1 MRVLLLTAGSRGDVE
16 PFLALARRI
25 GRAGHEVRLGV
36 TAEFVD
42 VVRRAGVE
50 VAPLEG
56 NLADLV
62 AQQGVSPL
70 RALRTYRS
78 VIRPMMARMLQSA
91 ARAAVA
97 YHPDVVVHHPKVL
110 SAAAAA
116 ERLGVPR
123 VLVEIVPTI
132 TPTREFPAA
141 GLTARDLGPLNR
153 LTYGLAAVAGRPFAG
168 ALRDVRVDL
177 GLPERGHS
185 TPPALTLVPVSPT
198 LVPRPADWPDAA
210 HLTGAWSEP
219 PAGVDT
225 ADEELAAF
233 LADGRVLYAGL
244 GSMAAGDPAARART
258 IVAATRAAGL
268 RALLVTGWGG
278 LAAPPDLRGDDLLV
292 RAAVTHATVLPRCA
306 AALHHAGAGTTHA
319 AVRAGVVSV
328 PVPVLVDQ
336 PFWAAVLHR
345 RGLAPAPV
353 PLRRLSV
360 ERLGAALDAVPH
372 HREATAVAAR
382 SMAAEDGTGRAL
394 RLLGTLV

>member
-16 PFLALARRI
+16 PFMALARRI
-25 GRAGHEVRLGV
+25 RRAGHEVRLGV

-42 VVRRAGVE
+42 VVRQAGVE

-62 AQQGVSPL
+62 AGQGVSPL

-78 VIRPMMARMLQSA
+78 VIRPMMVRMLHSA
-91 ARAAVA
+91 ARAALA
-97 YHPDVVVHHPKVL
+97 HRPDVLVHHPKVL

-123 VLVEIVPTI
+123 VLVEIVPTV

-153 LTYGLAAVAGRPFAG
+153 LTYGLATAAGRPFAG
-168 ALRDVRVDL
+168 ALREVRVDL
-177 GLPERGHS
+177 GLPERGRP

-198 LVPRPADWPDAA
+198 LVPRPADWPDTA
-210 HLTGAWSEP
+210 HLTGAWSEAP
-219 PAGVDT
+219 TGEDT
-225 ADEELAAF
+225 ADEELTAF

-244 GSMAAGDPAARART
+244 GSMATGDPAARARV
-258 IVAATRAAGL
+258 IVTATRAAGL
-268 RALLVTGWGG
+268 RALVVTGWGG
-278 LAAPPDLRGDDLLV
+278 LAVPPDLRGDDVLV
-292 RAAVTHATVLPRCA
+292 RPAVTHATVLPRCA

-345 RGLAPAPV
+345 RGLSPAPV
-353 PLRRLSV
+353 PLRRLSA

-372 HREATAVAAR
+372 HREATAAAAR
-382 SMAAEDGTGRAL
+382 SMAAEDGTGEAL
-394 RLLGTLV
+394 QLLRTLC